1 MSLDNLA
8 SSTLAAMKNEAAA
21 AATNGV
27 QKKTPLNAKLL
38 GTYPQTNNHATHEQ
52 QTNGSSSAQVPTP
65 SSSSAT
71 LSSSLPP
78 ASSSSAQTTTVPS
91 SSVPSPAPPAA
102 LPSPAT
108 DESTDP
114 NRINT
119 LNAANV
125 AVLAAQQKKNLEVTA
140 AVTST
145 LAEKYQTI
153 QAEARKLQLVKDEL
167 TKLDQSLSG
176 SIDILRN
183 EIETVNRSL
192 SYLQQ
197 DFKEKEF
204 AYLESRKILAK
215 NKQKKLLLTGHL
227 DYIILTNERK
237 KAVKLRE
244 LTKALGMNEEMN
256 GVGIA
261 QTTSND
267 HDQVSDNDEL
277 AAMAA
282 EEAEKRKQMLFS
294 GFSEDELSRLNI

>member
-1 MSLDNLA
+1 M
-8 SSTLAAMKNEAAA
+8 
-21 AATNGV
+21 
-27 QKKTPLNAKLL
+27 
-38 GTYPQTNNHATHEQ
+38 
-52 QTNGSSSAQVPTP
+52 
-65 SSSSAT
+65 
-71 LSSSLPP
+71 
-78 ASSSSAQTTTVPS
+78 
-91 SSVPSPAPPAA
+91 
-102 LPSPAT
+102 
-108 DESTDP
+108 
-114 NRINT
+114 
-119 LNAANV
+119 
-125 AVLAAQQKKNLEVTA
+125 TA

-237 KAVKLRE
+237 KAAKLRE

-256 GVGIA
+256 GVNIA
-261 QTTSND
+261 QTSHG
-267 HDQVSDNDEL
+267 HDDVSDNDEL